1 MNITLA
7 EFRTTIMCSISI
19 LSSLPPRARVMDHEV
34 EPLLQAP
41 PPRARRWWMRGIAL
55 ATPVAVV
62 LVTLAALVL
71 VRLPLRSILPSRLVA
86 CL

>member
-1 MNITLA
+1 MTLV
-7 EFRTTIMCSISI
+7 EFRTTIMCSISL